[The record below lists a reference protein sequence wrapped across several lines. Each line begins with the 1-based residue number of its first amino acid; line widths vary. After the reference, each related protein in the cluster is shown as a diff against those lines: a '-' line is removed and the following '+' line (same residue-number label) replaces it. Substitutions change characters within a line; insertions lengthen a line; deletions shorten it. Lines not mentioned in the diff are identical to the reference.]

1 MDFRVN
7 GLMLFQ
13 KKSCLPETCQM
24 ARPPTPEQ
32 TTLKWSSIVLT
43 LKNRGLSIESAK
55 IQIKNSE
62 KTEIKLIISGSPTSN
77 ALKRLISVWIQRYKK
92 NS

>member
-13 KKSCLPETCQM
+13 KELLAGNLSDGKATHTRTNNSEMKLNSPN
-24 ARPPTPEQ
+24 
-32 TTLKWSSIVLT
+32 S
-43 LKNRGLSIESAK
+43 KNRGLSIESAK
-55 IQIKNSE
+55 IQIKIQ

-77 ALKRLISVWIQRYKK
+77 ALKRLISV
-92 NS
+92 